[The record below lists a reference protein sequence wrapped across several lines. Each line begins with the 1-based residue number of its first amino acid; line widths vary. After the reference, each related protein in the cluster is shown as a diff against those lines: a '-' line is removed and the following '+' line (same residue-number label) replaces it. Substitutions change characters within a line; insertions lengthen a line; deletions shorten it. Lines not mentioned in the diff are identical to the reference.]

1 MLFYQETIPKN
12 KVDFYKI
19 KLMILVVLLINLS
32 DVVMVL
38 ASKTKKIVSY
48 LQDVTIIRDLINVWM
63 DNVLRTLINVN
74 QISQKHVKIPAWT
87 DVKMVFVDVNVHN
100 LMVVLLRNLLNA
112 LMVYVQIISMS
123 ALEVLLVLVKHH
135 LDVLTNH
142 VVLFSLIVKED
153 SELSWVKI
161 LWLQTLLYKL
171 KLLTLSLIQN
181 L

>member
-1 MLFYQETIPKN
+1 
-12 KVDFYKI
+12 
-19 KLMILVVLLINLS
+19 MILVVLLKNLS

-38 ASKTKKIVSY
+38 ASRTKKTVSY
-48 LQDVTIIRDLINVWM
+48 LQDVTVIRDLINVWM

-74 QISQKHVKIPAWT
+74 QISQKHVQIPAWT

-112 LMVYVQIISMS
+112 LMVYVQTISMS

-171 KLLTLSLIQN
+171 KLLTLSLTQS

>member
-1 MLFYQETIPKN
+1 
-12 KVDFYKI
+12 
-19 KLMILVVLLINLS
+19 MILVVLLKNLS

-38 ASKTKKIVSY
+38 ASRTKKTVSY
-48 LQDVTIIRDLINVWM
+48 LQDVTVIRDLINVWM

-74 QISQKHVKIPAWT
+74 QISQKHVQIPAWT

-142 VVLFSLIVKED
+142 AVLFSLIVKED

-171 KLLTLSLIQN
+171 KLLTLSLTQS